1 MVELLEYEGDLYDN
15 QNDTVLV
22 GHKVII
28 MDRKWVVHSEPIKS
42 WLGRSNK
49 EHVGWRDRP
58 DNLYCMGPLDNLVGM
73 QYRIDHLENLKADV
87 FDMIAHPMY
96 KVKGPVEDFEHE
108 PGGRIYMDLDADVDI
123 LAPDTTALN
132 ADFQIEQLMRNM
144 EELAGAPKQAMGVR
158 TPGEKTAFEVQ
169 ALENAAGRIFQQK
182 IQKFEELFVEP
193 LLNQMLEVARRN
205 IGPAETVKVLD
216 DDFAIQEFLTIKP
229 EDLNQ
234 KGKLY
239 PIGAR
244 HFAKQAQVIQNLMG
258 FVTSPAYA
266 DPAVNT
272 HISGRR
278 IAELFEE
285 FLGLDKYDLVQDN
298 IRIAETQQSQG
309 LATQAQENVVG
320 EIADRSA
327 QDVPTE
333 EEV

>member
-1 MVELLEYEGDLYDN
+1 
-15 QNDTVLV
+15 
-22 GHKVII
+22 
-28 MDRKWVVHSEPIKS
+28 
-42 WLGRSNK
+42 
-49 EHVGWRDRP
+49 
-58 DNLYCMGPLDNLVGM
+58 
-73 QYRIDHLENLKADV
+73 
-87 FDMIAHPMY
+87 
-96 KVKGPVEDFEHE
+96 
-108 PGGRIYMDLDADVDI
+108 
-123 LAPDTTALN
+123 
-132 ADFQIEQLMRNM
+132 MRNM

-182 IQKFEELFVEP
+182 IQKFEEQFVEP

-205 IGPAETVKVLD
+205 ISPAETVKVLD
-216 DDFAIQEFLTIKP
+216 DDFAVQQFLTIKP

-234 KGKLY
+234 KGKLF

-244 HFAKQAQVIQNLMG
+244 HFAKQAQVIQNLIG
-258 FVTSPAYA
+258 FVGSPAYA

-298 IRIAETQQSQG
+298 IRIAENQESQG

-333 EEV
+333 EEA